1 MLYKAHT
8 IPTEL
13 SHNAIKNKTNPFN
26 SFWMAG
32 YECSDQLNASG
43 KRVDFINITGHL
55 QLIDRDYKNLSLFD
69 IKTVREGIR
78 WSKVEQQPYKYDW
91 STVQYMMERGKA
103 NSIQQIWD
111 ICHFGFPDD
120 LNPLNPSFVKRF
132 TSLCRAFVRFY
143 RSIEPDQTL
152 IITPINEVSFLS
164 WLGGEEAKT
173 TPYLTG
179 KGWEI
184 KYSLMKAYIEGTHV
198 MLKED
203 PRIRFLTT
211 EPLVNIV
218 PPLNAT
224 PLQLMEANAL
234 NMDQFQAV
242 DMLCGRLCPELGG
255 SPELLDMLG
264 FNFYYNN
271 QWVTGFQEFLPWL
284 NEKPDSR
291 WLPFRQLLKQ
301 AYARYKLPV
310 VITETSHPKE
320 DRPGW
325 IRFMTRECYSVLKEG
340 IPLWGICLYPIIDR
354 PDWDDLKTWHRSG
367 LWDLKP
373 AAGGPPQRILYQ
385 PYANAL
391 LDEQKVIK
399 PLIDGK
405 TVRL

>member
-1 MLYKAHT
+1 MLNEAHPSP
-8 IPTEL
+8 IE
-13 SHNAIKNKTNPFN
+13 SKHESVNNKSNPFQ

-43 KRVDFINITGHL
+43 KRVDFLNITGHL
-55 QLIDRDYKNLSLFD
+55 QLIDQDYTDLSLFN

-78 WSKVEQQPYKYDW
+78 WSKVELQPYHYDW

-111 ICHFGFPDD
+111 ICHFGFPAD
-120 LNPLNPSFVKRF
+120 LNPLHPSFIKRF

-143 RSIEPDQTL
+143 RRIEPNQTL

-184 KYSLMKAYIEGTHV
+184 KYSLMKAYIEGSRA
-198 MLKED
+198 MLEED

-224 PLQLMEANAL
+224 PQQVMEADAL
-234 NMDQFQAV
+234 NIHQFQAV

-255 SPELLDMLG
+255 SPEFLDMLG

-271 QWVTGFQEFLPWL
+271 QWVTGFQKLLPWL
-284 NEKPDSR
+284 NQVHDSR

-301 AYARYKLPV
+301 AYLRYKQPV
-310 VITETSHPKE
+310 VITETSHPQE
-320 DRPGW
+320 DRPVW
-325 IRFMTRECYSVLKEG
+325 IDFITKECYSALHDG

-367 LWDLKP
+367 LWDLQP
-373 AAGGPPQRILYQ
+373 NSGGSLQRVLHK
-385 PYANAL
+385 PYAKAL
-391 LDEQKVIK
+391 LNVQKMIK
-399 PLIDGK
+399 
-405 TVRL
+405 V

>member
-1 MLYKAHT
+1 MLSKSQA

-13 SHNAIKNKTNPFN
+13 QHYTIKKKINPFH

-43 KRVDFINITGHL
+43 ERVDFLNITGHL
-55 QLIDRDYKNLSLFD
+55 ELIDKDYQDLSLFD

-78 WSKVEQQPYKYDW
+78 WSKVEHQPYEYDW

-103 NSIQQIWD
+103 NSIQQVWD

-120 LNPLNPSFVKRF
+120 LNPLHPSFVERF

-143 RSIEPDQTL
+143 RTIEPDQTL
-152 IITPINEVSFLS
+152 IVTPINEVSFLC

-184 KYSLMKAYIEGTHV
+184 KYCLMNAYIQGSRA
-198 MLKED
+198 MLEED
-203 PRIRFLTT
+203 PGIRFSTT

-218 PPLNAT
+218 PPLHAT
-224 PLQLMEANAL
+224 LQQVNEANDL
-234 NMDQFQAV
+234 NMNQFQAV

-271 QWVTGFQEFLPWL
+271 QWVTGFEEFLPWL
-284 NEKPDSR
+284 NEIPDPR
-291 WLPFRQLLKQ
+291 WLPLRQLLKQ
-301 AYARYKLPV
+301 AYLKYKLPI

-320 DRPGW
+320 DRPKW
-325 IRFMTRECYSVLKEG
+325 IKFIQKECYSLLNDG

-367 LWDLKP
+367 LWDLKSN
-373 AAGGPPQRILYQ
+373 AAGPPQRVLYK

-391 LDEQKVIK
+391 LTAQRLIK
-399 PLIDGK
+399 KILN
-405 TVRL
+405 V